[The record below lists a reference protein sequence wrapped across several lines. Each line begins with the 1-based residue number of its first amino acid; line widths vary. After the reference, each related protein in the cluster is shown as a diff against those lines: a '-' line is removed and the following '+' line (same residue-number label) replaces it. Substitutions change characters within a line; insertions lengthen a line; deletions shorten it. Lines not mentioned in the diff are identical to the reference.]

1 MENICIIYDNDEVY
15 AKRLMGMLSEDVRLQ
30 LAIWIFTDR
39 ERLIECIQVHA
50 DNVGL
55 IIAGE
60 NIYNDII
67 RDYYGGKV
75 ILLLEEGIS
84 QKYISPDENVCGVYK
99 YQAYDE
105 IARKI
110 IICLGVKD
118 VNINTSNSRIIG
130 VYSLDATESKTL
142 FSLNMAKVYS
152 ETKRVLY
159 INLEEFSGL
168 GQLLSDTGNMTL
180 SDALYYYRQNR
191 EQIDERILA
200 GISSVN
206 GVDYIPPVLSA
217 EDIAYVDTGQIMEF
231 VQKLSKAGRYEV
243 VVLDISQG
251 VKQQWRMICECN
263 DIYMPVYAGYLSDRR
278 MRDFEIYFIESG
290 MENVLNSIKRVELPG
305 GTERLNEDFWRTDN
319 TEPMYGFVKSL
330 ITEKKDRRAG

>member
-130 VYSLDATESKTL
+130 VYSLDA
-142 FSLNMAKVYS
+142 A
-152 ETKRVLY
+152 
-159 INLEEFSGL
+159 EFH
-168 GQLLSDTGNMTL
+168 Q
-180 SDALYYYRQNR
+180 Q
-191 EQIDERILA
+191 DERR
-200 GISSVN
+200 GDDYQYRKRP
-206 GVDYIPPVLSA
+206 VDSYQCI
-217 EDIAYVDTGQIMEF
+217 D
-231 VQKLSKAGRYEV
+231 
-243 VVLDISQG
+243 
-251 VKQQWRMICECN
+251 
-263 DIYMPVYAGYLSDRR
+263 
-278 MRDFEIYFIESG
+278 
-290 MENVLNSIKRVELPG
+290 
-305 GTERLNEDFWRTDN
+305 
-319 TEPMYGFVKSL
+319 
-330 ITEKKDRRAG
+330 

>member
-110 IICLGVKD
+110 IICLGVKN
-118 VNINTSNSRIIG
+118 VSINTSNSRIIG
-130 VYSLDATESKTL
+130 VYSLDAAESKTL

-200 GISSVN
+200 GICRISVR
-206 GVDYIPPVLSA
+206 
-217 EDIAYVDTGQIMEF
+217 Q
-231 VQKLSKAGRYEV
+231 
-243 VVLDISQG
+243 
-251 VKQQWRMICECN
+251 
-263 DIYMPVYAGYLSDRR
+263 
-278 MRDFEIYFIESG
+278 
-290 MENVLNSIKRVELPG
+290 
-305 GTERLNEDFWRTDN
+305 TD
-319 TEPMYGFVKSL
+319 EGF
-330 ITEKKDRRAG
+330 